1 MARKKEL
8 AELVKTLREARGLT
22 QAELAEKAEIS
33 REYVA
38 LMEIGAKKNPT
49 IVVLKKL
56 AKALGVAV
64 GDLLE

>member
-1 MARKKEL
+1 MARKKGL

-64 GDLLE
+64 GNLLE